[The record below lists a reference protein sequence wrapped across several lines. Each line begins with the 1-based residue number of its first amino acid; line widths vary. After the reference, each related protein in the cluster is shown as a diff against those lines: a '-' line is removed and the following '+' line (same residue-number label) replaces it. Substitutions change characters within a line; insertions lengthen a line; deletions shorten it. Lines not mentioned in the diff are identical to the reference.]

1 MTKIKE
7 SEFVFQHI
15 NLYNQ
20 QNYYV
25 YTNSPIAFNASSSGF
40 LFTNNERILSN
51 VMVENP
57 SLSKNELIFARNDIR
72 DKDTLVYKHSQ
83 KFLGFN
89 FTKNTSSSFTTSLN
103 YLADEWARF
112 NAIFSNKLLTTRLS
126 TSKSNVMFKRYFNNV
141 KSMIDMSSGSTGIT
155 GALSEYRAMEVN
167 RDMTCD
173 NHYLFSLDS
182 SYKSAGL
189 LSVLNDTNNSQKYI
203 LFTDASCSQGV
214 WNDFPQYNFQSLFI
228 YKGDDINIETYSST
242 FAANTQN
249 TGDILK
255 NTLLTTNAIPNNQL
269 TYLFTDFTN
278 RSIYFLKTSQFKS
291 SGALKAYRHFTFTT
305 ILKATWGVNETIL
318 NAKFAANTIQ
328 NFENITTLANFQA
341 SSFGVLG
348 QAGSHADARYFTKYL
363 GYMGQDFAGQNY
375 FLYIN
380 EGATRDTDTAS
391 TNVENVIS
399 NLETTLKNSWTT
411 AIIKEN
417 PTNGT
422 TTNLKNIN
430 YTYVSQYYE
439 IGNTNR
445 NVAITSTT
453 SVALTLNKNNTFNL
467 TTTNVTYYAPVSPAN
482 NDIFRVQHLG
492 STGSFKVNVSATNS
506 TVLVPLTTSAS
517 VIKIYYFKYNSS
529 NTTWELQTDLGYFP
543 IPGTHLWNEPRTGLV
558 STYLPVP
565 SKAIVSPNN
574 SNIYY
579 FYAPAYTNTNFSSSK
594 VTAGLSIYTPILYT
608 WDKSLTT
615 SDAITILDTS
625 ITYPGSDTWLTYA
638 NTHTEGYNKGTGF
651 AEGTEF
657 YYNHETAGKTR
668 ESHDNS
674 QLYKFFHHNFITK
687 VGSRYFL
694 NHCIFYGT
702 DHNANILVNN
712 SNNGLSTLQK
722 EKCRKIITYEINTS
736 NWRSLTYH
744 SSYGFND
751 TQLGFLP
758 LDETN
763 FTKILI
769 NQKNS
774 VSILNFD
781 TTTGW
786 TLSALHEGN
795 FIQISRDSNDTI
807 WAVKC
812 NINLSEKLY
821 GNLLTNLV
829 SQKVIFELHKL
840 SEVDSGG
847 LLNLSYRVEL
857 NEENKEN
864 IFYQSTIDDATNSII
879 KNLKLSVYDIN
890 NIRQSIQVN
899 LQIQNGDG
907 KVLFNDNGLDYI
919 SVTSDYGDDVNIEV
933 LIQESR
939 HFYIVA
945 SIDIL

>member
-7 SEFVFQHI
+7 SEFVFQ
-15 NLYNQ
+15 NLGLYNQ
-20 QNYYV
+20 QNYYL
-25 YTNSPIAFNASSSGF
+25 YTNSPIAFDGASPGF
-40 LFTNNERILSN
+40 LFINNERILSN
-51 VMVENP
+51 IMVENP
-57 SLSKNELIFARNDIR
+57 SSTKNELIFAKNDIR
-72 DKDTLVYKHSQ
+72 DKDSLIYKHSQ

-89 FTKNTSSSFTTSLN
+89 FTKKIFSTSTTSLN
-103 YLADEWARF
+103 YLADEWSRF

-126 TSKSNVMFKRYFNNV
+126 TSKSNVMFKRYYNNV
-141 KSMIDMSSGSTGIT
+141 KSMTDMSSGSTD
-155 GALSEYRAMEVN
+155 ALSEYRAMEVN

-189 LSVLNDTNNSQKYI
+189 LSVLNDINNSQKYI

-214 WNDFPQYNFQSLFI
+214 WSDFPQYNFQSLFI
-228 YKGDDINIETYSST
+228 YKDDDINIETYSST
-242 FAANTQN
+242 FVDNVKN

-255 NTLLTTNAIPNNQL
+255 NTLSTTNAIPNNQL

-328 NFENITTLANFQA
+328 NFENITTTANFLA

-348 QAGSHADARYFTKYL
+348 QAGSTADARYFTKYL
-363 GYMGQDFAGQNY
+363 GYMGQDFTGQNY

-380 EGATRDTDTAS
+380 EGVTRDASAVS
-391 TNVENVIS
+391 TNIENAVS
-399 NLETTLKNSWTT
+399 NIETILKNSWTT

-417 PTNGT
+417 PSNST

-445 NVAITSTT
+445 NITITSTT

-467 TTTNVTYYAPVSPAN
+467 TTANVTYYAPVNPAN

-492 STGSFKVNVSATNS
+492 SAGSFRVNISATNS
-506 TVLVPLTTSAS
+506 TNLVPLTTTAS
-517 VIKIYYFKYNSS
+517 VIKTYYFKYNSS

-579 FYAPAYTNTNFSSSK
+579 FYAPAYTNTDFSSSK
-594 VTAGLSIYTPILYT
+594 VNANLSIYTPVLYT

-615 SDAITILDTS
+615 SDAITIFDTN
-625 ITYPGSDTWLTYA
+625 ITYPDSNTWLTYA
-638 NTHTEGYNKGTGF
+638 NTHTEGYNKGTGY
-651 AEGTEF
+651 ADGTEF
-657 YYNHETAGKTR
+657 FYNHETVDKSR

-687 VGSRYFL
+687 VGNRYFL

-702 DHNANILVNN
+702 DHNANILVDN
-712 SNNGLSTLQK
+712 SNNDLSTLQK
-722 EKCRKIITYEINTS
+722 EKCRKIITYEIDTS
-736 NWRSLTYH
+736 NWRNLTYH
-744 SSYGFND
+744 SVFGFID
-751 TQLGFLP
+751 TQIGFLP

-774 VSILNFD
+774 VSILDFD
-781 TTTGW
+781 VTIGW
-786 TLSALHEGN
+786 SLSALYDGN
-795 FIQISRDSNDTI
+795 FIQISRDSNDVI

-840 SEVDSGG
+840 SEIDTGN
-847 LLNLSYRVEL
+847 LLNISYRVEL
-857 NEENKEN
+857 NEENNEN
-864 IFYQSTIDDATNSII
+864 IFYQSLIDNNANSII

-890 NIRQSIQVN
+890 NDRQNVQVN
-899 LQIQNGDG
+899 LQIQNGNG

-919 SVTSDYGDDVNIEV
+919 SVISEQTSDVNIEL
-933 LIQESR
+933 LIQESQQF
-939 HFYIVA
+939 HIVA
-945 SIDIL
+945 SINIV